1 MAVACCQPGD
11 ADAPWLTGRF
21 VVLGQVP
28 IMRALRTKLPTL
40 RAWAVHFY
48 TSLGLVAGL
57 LALIATADG
66 RPRDVFIF
74 LGLALWI
81 DATDGM
87 LARGWE
93 VTVWTPR
100 FDGRKLDDITDY
112 VNYTLV
118 PVFFIYQFGLVSE
131 AWTLSLPIVLMASA
145 YGFCQK
151 AAKTE
156 DGYYT
161 GFPSYWNVLAFY
173 FYLFGPHPALYG
185 ALLVLFSALVFVP
198 IKYIYPSRTP
208 FLRSLNI
215 ALGFFGFLII
225 CLIVINFDDPDP
237 RLVYLSLIYP
247 IYYMVLS
254 FYLHFRPRLHS
265 WLRFSH
271 SRD

>member
-1 MAVACCQPGD
+1 M
-11 ADAPWLTGRF
+11 RF
-21 VVLGQVP
+21 
-28 IMRALRTKLPTL
+28 LRNKLPTI

-48 TSLGLVAGL
+48 TSLGLIAGL
-57 LALIATADG
+57 LALIAVAEG

-112 VNYTLV
+112 LNYTVV
-118 PVFFIYQFGLVSE
+118 PVFFMYQFGLVSGV
-131 AWTLSLPIVLMASA
+131 WTLSLPVVLLASA

-151 AAKTE
+151 AAKTD
-156 DGYYT
+156 DGYFT

-173 FYLFGPHPALYG
+173 FYLLDMPPAVSG
-185 ALLVLFSALVFVP
+185 LLLLFFAVMVFVP

-208 FLRSLNI
+208 VLRTLNI
-215 ALGFFGFLII
+215 GLGFFGFLTL
-225 CLIVINFDDPDP
+225 CLIMINFDHPDP

-247 IYYMVLS
+247 VYYMVVS
-254 FYLHFRPRLHS
+254 FYLHFRFRFRSLLGFSSPR
-265 WLRFSH
+265 
-271 SRD
+271 D

>member
-1 MAVACCQPGD
+1 MN
-11 ADAPWLTGRF
+11 T
-21 VVLGQVP
+21 
-28 IMRALRTKLPTL
+28 LRNKMPTL
-40 RAWAVHFY
+40 RAWSVHFY

-57 LALIATADG
+57 LAMIAVAQG

-112 VNYTLV
+112 LNYTFI
-118 PVFFIYQFGLVSE
+118 PVFFTYHFGLVSGV
-131 AWTLSLPIVLMASA
+131 WTVALPVVLLASA

-156 DGYYT
+156 DGYFT

-173 FYLFGPHPALYG
+173 FYLLKTSHALNG
-185 ALLVLFSALVFVP
+185 LLLLFCAVMVFVP

-208 FLRSLNI
+208 VLRTLNI
-215 ALGFFGFLII
+215 GLGFFGFLIL
-225 CLIVINFDDPDP
+225 CLIMVNFDNPEP

-247 IYYMVLS
+247 IYYIVLS
-254 FYLHFRPRLHS
+254 FYLHFRPRFRTL
-265 WLRFSH
+265 LRFS
-271 SRD
+271 SPRE

>member
-1 MAVACCQPGD
+1 MKG
-11 ADAPWLTGRF
+11 LRGR
-21 VVLGQVP
+21 
-28 IMRALRTKLPTL
+28 LPTM

-57 LALIATADG
+57 LAIIAVAEG
-66 RPRDVFIF
+66 RPRDVFFF

-112 VNYTLV
+112 LNYTFI
-118 PVFFIYQFGLVSE
+118 PVFFAYHFGLVTGV
-131 AWTLSLPIVLMASA
+131 WTVSLPVVLLASA

-156 DGYYT
+156 DGYFT

-173 FYLFGPHPALYG
+173 FYLLKTP
-185 ALLVLFSALVFVP
+185 SALNGILLFFWAVMVFVP

-208 FLRSLNI
+208 VLRTLNI
-215 ALGFFGFLII
+215 GLGFFGFLIL
-225 CLIVINFDDPDP
+225 CLIMVNFNHPDP

-247 IYYMVLS
+247 VYYIVVS
-254 FYLHFRPRLHS
+254 FYLHFRPRFRSLLH
-265 WLRFSH
+265 FS
-271 SRD
+271 SPRE

>member
-1 MAVACCQPGD
+1 MQ
-11 ADAPWLTGRF
+11 LLHSR
-21 VVLGQVP
+21 
-28 IMRALRTKLPTL
+28 LPTV

-57 LALIATADG
+57 LALIAIAEG

-87 LARGWE
+87 LAREWE
-93 VTVWTPR
+93 VTIWTPR

-112 VNYTLV
+112 LNYTV
-118 PVFFIYQFGLVSE
+118 IPVLFIYQFGLASGV
-131 AWTLSLPIVLMASA
+131 WTLVLPVVLLASA

-151 AAKTE
+151 AAKTD
-156 DGYYT
+156 DGYFT

-173 FYLFGPHPALYG
+173 FYLLNTPSAVNG
-185 ALLVLFSALVFVP
+185 LLLLFFAVMVFVP

-208 FLRSLNI
+208 VFRTLNI
-215 ALGFFGFLII
+215 GLGFFGFLIL
-225 CLIVINFDDPDP
+225 CLIMINFDSPDP

-247 IYYMVLS
+247 IYYLGVS
-254 FYLHFRPRLHS
+254 FYLHFRPRFRSL
-265 WLRFSH
+265 LGFS
-271 SRD
+271 SPRE

>member
-1 MAVACCQPGD
+1 MS
-11 ADAPWLTGRF
+11 L
-21 VVLGQVP
+21 
-28 IMRALRTKLPTL
+28 LRSKLPTM
-40 RAWAVHFY
+40 RAWAAHFY

-57 LALIATADG
+57 LALIAIAEG

-87 LARGWE
+87 LARGWK

-112 VNYTLV
+112 LNYTV
-118 PVFFIYQFGLVSE
+118 IPVFFIYQFGLVSGV
-131 AWTLSLPIVLMASA
+131 WTLSLPMVLLASA

-151 AAKTE
+151 AAKTD
-156 DGYYT
+156 DGYFT

-173 FYLFGPHPALYG
+173 FYLLNFPPAVSG
-185 ALLVLFSALVFVP
+185 LLLLFFAAMVFVP

-208 FLRSLNI
+208 VLRSLNI
-215 ALGFFGFLII
+215 GLGFFGFII
-225 CLIVINFDDPDP
+225 LCLIMINFDQPDP

-247 IYYMVLS
+247 IYYIAAS
-254 FYLHFRPRLHS
+254 FYLYFRPRFRSLLHFAS
-265 WLRFSH
+265 PRE
-271 SRD
+271 

>member
-1 MAVACCQPGD
+1 MT
-11 ADAPWLTGRF
+11 L
-21 VVLGQVP
+21 
-28 IMRALRTKLPTL
+28 LRSKMPTY

-57 LALIATADG
+57 LAMIAVAEG

-74 LGLALWI
+74 LLLALWI
-81 DATDGM
+81 DATDGV

-93 VTVWTPR
+93 VIVWTPR

-112 VNYTLV
+112 LNYTFI
-118 PVFFIYQFGLVSE
+118 PVFFIYQFGLVSGV
-131 AWTLSLPIVLMASA
+131 WSLSLPVVLLASA

-156 DGYYT
+156 DGYFT

-173 FYLFGPHPALYG
+173 FYLLNTSPAVNGLLLIFC
-185 ALLVLFSALVFVP
+185 ALMVFVP

-208 FLRSLNI
+208 VLRTVNI
-215 ALGFFGFLII
+215 GLGFFALLIMCLII
-225 CLIVINFDDPDP
+225 INFDHPDP

-247 IYYMVLS
+247 AYYVALS
-254 FYLHFRPRLHS
+254 LFLHFRPRFESL
-265 WLRFSH
+265 LGFSGPH
-271 SRD
+271 GD

>member
-1 MAVACCQPGD
+1 MA
-11 ADAPWLTGRF
+11 LLRSK
-21 VVLGQVP
+21 VP
-28 IMRALRTKLPTL
+28 TVRAY
-40 RAWAVHFY
+40 AVHFY

-57 LALIATADG
+57 LAMMAVAEG

-93 VTVWTPR
+93 VLVWTPR

-112 VNYTLV
+112 LNYTFI
-118 PVFFIYQFGLVSE
+118 PVFFIYHFELVSGL
-131 AWTLSLPIVLMASA
+131 WTLSLPVVLLASA

-156 DGYYT
+156 DGYFT

-173 FYLFGPHPALYG
+173 FYLLETPPALNG
-185 ALLVLFSALVFVP
+185 ILLAFFALMVFVP

-208 FLRSLNI
+208 VLRPLNI
-215 ALGFFGFLII
+215 GLGFFAFLILCVI
-225 CLIVINFDDPDP
+225 MINFDRPDP
-237 RLVYLSLIYP
+237 RLVYLSLFYP
-247 IYYMVLS
+247 IYYMALS
-254 FYLHFRPRLHS
+254 FYLHFRPRIRS
-265 WLRFSH
+265 LRGFSTT
-271 SRD
+271 RGD